1 MTKQSESHLRESM
14 NKDFITAA
22 VVTVLCE
29 VLLFI
34 HKLT

>member
-1 MTKQSESHLRESM
+1 MTKLNETHLRESM

-22 VVTVLCE
+22 VVTALCE

-34 HKLT
+34 I